1 MSILDRAVYKVLK
14 MERCYSQSGEDKILF
29 HFFSSIGKDKITYLD
44 VGTNHPQ
51 LHNNT
56 YLFYRNGGHGV
67 CVEPNPKLAELIRTT
82 RSRDVCLNVGVSFD
96 EDRVAD
102 FYLMSSHTL
111 STFSK
116 DEAIAMN
123 EAGVHRIE
131 STLQIPL
138 RNINSIIRDH
148 FPEQVDLVSIDVE
161 GWNEEVVRSLDLSRV
176 RPLCLCVE
184 TLTYSENG
192 HGEKITGINEFLLDN
207 GYTVYADTH
216 INTIFVDTR
225 N

>member
-1 MSILDRAVYKVLK
+1 
-14 MERCYSQSGEDKILF
+14 
-29 HFFSSIGKDKITYLD
+29 
-44 VGTNHPQ
+44 
-51 LHNNT
+51 
-56 YLFYRNGGHGV
+56 
-67 CVEPNPKLAELIRTT
+67 
-82 RSRDVCLNVGVSFD
+82 
-96 EDRVAD
+96 
-102 FYLMSSHTL
+102 MSSHTL

-138 RNINSIIRDH
+138 RNINSIIREH
-148 FPEQVDLVSIDVE
+148 FPEKIDLVSIDVE
-161 GWNEEVVRSLDLSRV
+161 GWNEEVVRSLDLSRL

-192 HGEKITGINEFLLDN
+192 HGEKIAGINEFLLDN